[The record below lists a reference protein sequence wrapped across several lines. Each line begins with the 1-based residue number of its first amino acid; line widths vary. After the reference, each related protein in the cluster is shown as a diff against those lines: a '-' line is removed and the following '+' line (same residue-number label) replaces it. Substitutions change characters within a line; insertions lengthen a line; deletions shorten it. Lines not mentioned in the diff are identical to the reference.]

1 MPWAGLGRRKT
12 DDGKN
17 PNRLAADRADPWCG
31 AVLMSPPRA
40 ATVSVVVSR
49 CGLPCVLQG
58 SAAHMAD
65 LAPLASPWCGAFSAI
80 KQPTARLGVGVVG
93 LLCSGGIGKPV
104 MASIMTYPPSPAPL
118 VAGLFVCAARRNAD
132 TETNA
137 PARRLRGGLAG
148 LARRRLATTTSTFS
162 GVPDRQAY
170 HPPPWDAPRPRFAVG
185 ATLRGWPSAAATS
198 REGHRPPTSGR
209 ASQHL
214 R

>member
-1 MPWAGLGRRKT
+1 MECGSPKVRYSFIFAARMTLPHFSFSAAMNVPNSTGEVAKAVSPQSAIVNKISGCDIDLEPCRLRSGRMPWAGLGRRKT

-93 LLCSGGIGKPV
+93 LLC
-104 MASIMTYPPSPAPL
+104 
-118 VAGLFVCAARRNAD
+118 
-132 TETNA
+132 
-137 PARRLRGGLAG
+137 
-148 LARRRLATTTSTFS
+148 
-162 GVPDRQAY
+162 
-170 HPPPWDAPRPRFAVG
+170 
-185 ATLRGWPSAAATS
+185 
-198 REGHRPPTSGR
+198 
-209 ASQHL
+209 
-214 R
+214 